1 MKRTN
6 TKSKSLAQITIENE
20 TYSIRATGHAVDR
33 MIERKVDKWVVSG
46 DVLAL
51 GKERLLSYTKLT
63 KDVAL
68 IDGKR
73 GITIILGF
81 RKNTIYILTV
91 IDKSDVYI
99 LDNTMIKRL
108 GDVE

>member
-6 TKSKSLAQITIENE
+6 TKSKSLAQIKIENE

-68 IDGKR
+68 IDSKR

-99 LDNTMIKRL
+99 LDGTIINNL
-108 GDVE
+108 EG